1 MENNQKYAIICLI
14 TLILTIPLFFG
25 FYAEYLF
32 ISEFSLYTLFV
43 FLGGLFVLLSI
54 GELIDMFGFTKDSLE
69 IIKKH
74 DVIDAL
80 IEKRN
85 RLTTFSLFLIT
96 MIMEELIFRN
106 YLINLFIHTV
116 KLHVVLGIFTS
127 SLIFSLYHIH
137 TWFTYK
143 NLRISVIY
151 IINSF
156 LLGLFN
162 GLMFLTLG
170 FITCIIIHTSLAFL
184 FYYNLYKR
192 YFKKDKIKNSRN
204 Q

>member
-1 MENNQKYAIICLI
+1 LKTLENNQKYAIICLI

-25 FYAEYLF
+25 FYTEYLF
-32 ISEFSLYTLFV
+32 INEFNLYTLV
-43 FLGGLFVLLSI
+43 IFLGGLLVLLSI
-54 GELIDMFGFTKDSLE
+54 GELIDMFGFTKDSLN

-74 DVIDAL
+74 DVIDVL

-85 RLTTFSLFLIT
+85 RLPTFSLFLIT

-106 YLINLFIHTV
+106 YLINLFIHTI
-116 KLHVVLGIFTS
+116 KFHVILGIFIS
-127 SLIFSLYHIH
+127 SLIFSIYHIH
-137 TWFTYK
+137 TWFNYK
-143 NLRISVIY
+143 DLRISGIY

-162 GLMFLTLG
+162 GYIFLTLG
-170 FITCIIIHTSLAFL
+170 LITCIIIHTSLAFL

-192 YFKKDKIKNSRN
+192 YFKKEKI
-204 Q
+204 

>member
-1 MENNQKYAIICLI
+1 LKPLESIQKYTTICLI

-32 ISEFSLYTLFV
+32 ISEFSLYTLFI
-43 FLGGLFVLLSI
+43 FLGGLLVLLSI
-54 GELIDMFGFTKDSLE
+54 GELIDMFGFTKDSLD

-74 DVIDAL
+74 DVIDVL

-85 RLTTFSLFLIT
+85 RLPIFSLFLIT

-106 YLINLFIHTV
+106 YLINLFIRTV
-116 KLHVVLGIFTS
+116 KLQTILGIFIS
-127 SLIFSLYHIH
+127 SLTFSLYHIH
-137 TWFTYK
+137 TWFYYK
-143 NLRISVIY
+143 DLRISVIY
-151 IINSF
+151 LINSF

-162 GLMFLTLG
+162 GYIFLTLG
-170 FITCIIIHTSLAFL
+170 LITCIIIHTSLAFL

-192 YFKKDKIKNSRN
+192 YFKKEKI
-204 Q
+204 

>member
-1 MENNQKYAIICLI
+1 MIPLENNQKYTIICLI

-54 GELIDMFGFTKDSLE
+54 GELIDTFGFTKDSLD

-74 DVIDAL
+74 DVIDVL

-85 RLTTFSLFLIT
+85 RLPIFSLFLIT

-116 KLHVVLGIFTS
+116 KLHVILGIFIS
-127 SLIFSLYHIH
+127 SLVFSLYHIH
-137 TWFTYK
+137 TWFNYK
-143 NLRISVIY
+143 DLRISVIY
-151 IINSF
+151 LINSF

-162 GLMFLTLG
+162 GFIFLTLG
-170 FITCIIIHTSLAFL
+170 LITCVIIHTSLAFL

-192 YFKKDKIKNSRN
+192 YFKKEKI
-204 Q
+204 